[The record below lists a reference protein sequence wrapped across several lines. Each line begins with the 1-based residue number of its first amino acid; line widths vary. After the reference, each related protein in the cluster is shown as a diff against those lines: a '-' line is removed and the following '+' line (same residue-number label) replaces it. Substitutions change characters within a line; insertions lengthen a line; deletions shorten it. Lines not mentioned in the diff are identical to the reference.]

1 MTARVGLTGGIGSG
15 KSTVASLFADK
26 GILVIDADQV
36 ARELTRPG
44 TPALDAI
51 GRQFGYDLIS
61 ESGELDR
68 AALGKLVFSDR
79 PSRHWLESLLHPLIR
94 ENMSQRVESC
104 SDSFC
109 ILEIPL
115 LVESGQVAQ
124 MDRVIVVQCPREER
138 IQRLVSSRGIS
149 RDHVEK
155 IIAQQATDEERRSVA
170 DFVVDNA
177 GHLNQLA
184 DQVDVVISALRA
196 EFG

>member
-1 MTARVGLTGGIGSG
+1 
-15 KSTVASLFADK
+15 
-26 GILVIDADQV
+26 
-36 ARELTRPG
+36 
-44 TPALDAI
+44 
-51 GRQFGYDLIS
+51 
-61 ESGELDR
+61 
-68 AALGKLVFSDR
+68 
-79 PSRHWLESLLHPLIR
+79 
-94 ENMSQRVESC
+94 MSQRVESC